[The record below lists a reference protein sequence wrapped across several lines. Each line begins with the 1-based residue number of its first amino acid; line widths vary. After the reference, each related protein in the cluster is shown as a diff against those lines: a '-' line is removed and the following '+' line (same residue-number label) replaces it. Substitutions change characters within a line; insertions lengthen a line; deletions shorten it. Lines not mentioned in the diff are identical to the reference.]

1 MEYGDLFGIGEFS
14 KITGLT
20 VKTLRFYHEQG
31 VLSPTAIDEQTGYRY
46 YDSNK
51 IEIARVI
58 TELRALDVSV
68 ADIAEILRSSEDEA
82 DLLLFLEQHRES
94 IQGRLQHYQ
103 RIAKFL
109 DQIIA
114 KEREARETMKQSI
127 FDVAEKAVE
136 PILVA
141 GVRMKGKYSDC
152 GKGFARIGRR
162 FGRHI
167 CGKALLLHYDTEY
180 REEDADFE
188 ACLPIR
194 KGESGQ
200 GISVRELA
208 GGKCVSLL
216 HKGPYDELGRSYAK
230 ILKYVK
236 DNGYQVQTPTREVY
250 LKGPGMIFKGN
261 PHKYLTEIQMLVQ
274 QE

>member
-1 MEYGDLFGIGEFS
+1 MKYGNLFGIGEFS

-51 IEIARVI
+51 IELARVV

-68 ADIAEILRSSEDEA
+68 AEIAEILRSAADEA
-82 DLLLFLEQHRES
+82 DLLAFLEQHRES
-94 IQGRLQHYQ
+94 ILVRLRHYQ
-103 RIAKFL
+103 KIAKFL
-109 DQIIA
+109 DQVIA
-114 KEREARETMKQSI
+114 KEREARETMSQGP
-127 FDVAEKAVE
+127 FEVAEKLID
-136 PILVA
+136 PLLVA

-152 GKGFARIGRR
+152 GTGFAQIGRR
-162 FGRHI
+162 FGRDI
-167 CGKALLLHYDTEY
+167 CGKALLLHYETEF

-188 ACLPIR
+188 ACLPVR
-194 KGESGQ
+194 KGESQ
-200 GISVRELA
+200 QPISVRELA

-216 HKGPYDELGRSYAK
+216 HSGPYNELGRSYAK
-230 ILKYVK
+230 ILEYVK
-236 DNGYQVQTPTREVY
+236 DKGYQIQMPTREVY

-261 PHKYLTEIQMLVQ
+261 PRKYLTEIQMLVQ
-274 QE
+274 E

>member
-1 MEYGDLFGIGEFS
+1 MKYGNLFGIGEFS

-46 YDSNK
+46 YDSSK
-51 IEIARVI
+51 IELARVV

-68 ADIAEILRSSEDEA
+68 ADIAEILRSAADEA
-82 DLLLFLEQHRES
+82 DLLAFLEQHRES
-94 IQGRLQHYQ
+94 ILVRLRHYQ
-103 RIAKFL
+103 KIAKFL
-109 DQIIA
+109 DQVIA
-114 KEREARETMKQSI
+114 KEREARATMSQAP
-127 FDVAEKAVE
+127 FEVAEKVVD
-136 PILVA
+136 PLLVA
-141 GVRMKGKYSDC
+141 GMRMKGKYSDC
-152 GKGFARIGRR
+152 GKGFAQIGRR

-194 KGESGQ
+194 KGETNQ

-216 HKGPYDELGRSYAK
+216 HSGPYHELGRSYAK

-236 DNGYQVQTPTREVY
+236 DKSYQIQMPTREVY
-250 LKGPGMIFKGN
+250 LKGPGMVFKGN
-261 PHKYLTEIQMLVQ
+261 PQKYLTEIQMLVQ
-274 QE
+274 E